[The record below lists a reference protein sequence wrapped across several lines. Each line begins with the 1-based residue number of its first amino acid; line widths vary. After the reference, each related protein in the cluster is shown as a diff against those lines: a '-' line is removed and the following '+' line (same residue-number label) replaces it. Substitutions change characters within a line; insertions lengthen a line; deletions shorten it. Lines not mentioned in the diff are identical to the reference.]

1 MSKLRILV
9 LVHEALVPPEDTGK
23 SHEEIEFEPWVTEY
37 HVVSTLKKMKHEVMV
52 LGAYSDLSV
61 IRSAVDE
68 FKPHIVYNLLEE
80 FDGQALFDQNVVS
93 YLELLR
99 VPYTGCNPRGLILAR
114 DKSLAKKIL
123 TYHRIP
129 TPKFFVFPK
138 NKKLKRPKHLE
149 FPLMVKCLTEEASFG
164 ISQAS
169 VVHNDEKLQ
178 ERIEYINNKLGDDA
192 LVEQF
197 IEGRELYVGI
207 LGNYRQKVMPVW
219 ELFFEKVEKPE
230 KEFYSSRAK
239 FNKKYRSKKG
249 IKTGPAEL
257 DPALEKKVYSICKR
271 AYKVL
276 NLNGYARIDLR
287 LTSEG
292 NVYILEA
299 NPNPDISATDEL
311 AQSALHIKIKY
322 KDLLSKILSLGISWT
337 KSYGESK

>member
-9 LVHEALVPPEDTGK
+9 LVHEALVPPDDIKKT
-23 SHEEIEFEPWVTEY
+23 SEEIEFEPWVTEY
-37 HVVSTLKKMKHEVMV
+37 HVISTLKKMKHEVHV
-52 LGAYSDLSV
+52 LGVYSDLRS

-68 FKPHIVYNLLEE
+68 INPHVIYNLLEE
-80 FDGQALFDQNVVS
+80 FDGEALFDQNVVS

-114 DKSLAKKIL
+114 DKALAKKIL

-138 NKKLKRPKHLE
+138 NKKVNRPKHLE
-149 FPLMVKCLTEEASFG
+149 FPLIVKCLTEEASFG
-164 ISQAS
+164 ISKAS

-178 ERIEYINNKLGDDA
+178 ERVEYINKKLNDDA

-197 IEGRELYVGI
+197 VEGRELYVGI
-207 LGNYRQKVMPVW
+207 VGNYRAKALPVW
-219 ELFFEKVEKPE
+219 ELFFEKVDKPE
-230 KEFYSSRAK
+230 KEFYSNRAK
-239 FNKKYRSKKG
+239 FNKKYRTKKG

-257 DPALEKKVYSICKR
+257 DPALEKKIFSVCRR

-276 NLNGYARIDLR
+276 NLSGYARIDIR
-287 LTSEG
+287 LTVDEKI
-292 NVYILEA
+292 YILEA

-311 AQSALHIKIKY
+311 AMSALHAKIKY
-322 KDLLSKILSLGISWT
+322 KDLLKKILSLGIQWSGST
-337 KSYGESK
+337 K

>member
-1 MSKLRILV
+1 VSKLRVLV
-9 LVHEALVPPEDTGK
+9 LVHEALVPPEETDKTN
-23 SHEEIEFEPWVTEY
+23 EEIEFEPWGTEY
-37 HVVSTLKKMKHEVMV
+37 HVVSNLKKMKHDVKV
-52 LGAYSDLSV
+52 LGAYSDLSI
-61 IRSAVDE
+61 IRSTIDE

-80 FDGQALFDQNVVS
+80 FDGQSLFDQNVVS

-138 NKKLKRPKHLE
+138 NKKLKRPKGLE
-149 FPLMVKCLTEEASFG
+149 FPLIVKCLTEEASFG

-178 ERIEYINNKLGDDA
+178 ERVSYINNKLGDDA
-192 LVEQF
+192 IVEQF
-197 IEGRELYVGI
+197 IEGRELYVAI
-207 LGNYRQKVMPVW
+207 LGNYRQKAMPIR
-219 ELFFEKVEKPE
+219 ELFFENVENPE
-230 KEFYSSRAK
+230 KEFFSNRAK

-249 IKTGPAEL
+249 IKTGPSVLE
-257 DPALEKKVYSICKR
+257 PALEKKIYSICKR

-287 LTSEG
+287 LTTDG

-299 NPNPDISATDEL
+299 NPNPDISATDDF
-311 AQSALHIKIKY
+311 AMSALQIKMNY
-322 KDLLSKILSLGISWT
+322 KELLSKILSLGISWT